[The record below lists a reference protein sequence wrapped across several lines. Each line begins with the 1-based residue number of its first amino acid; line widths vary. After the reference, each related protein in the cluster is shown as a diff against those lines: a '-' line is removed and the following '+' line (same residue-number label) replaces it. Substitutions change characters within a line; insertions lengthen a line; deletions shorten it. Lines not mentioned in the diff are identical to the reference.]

1 LDGCS
6 NMPDEETD
14 HYYGFEDV
22 GQYYGFGDGEVLL
35 RHLGKIRDE
44 CMRYEYLCARKR
56 FRRFPERQPRHVRFP
71 RKHWGMT
78 FKGWVGAG
86 KARSNQPAVAT
97 KVVPDTL
104 SVPAVATF
112 DVIVVAVPNTW

>member
-1 LDGCS
+1 
-6 NMPDEETD
+6 MKVPTIITV
-14 HYYGFEDV
+14 FEDADHCS
-22 GQYYGFGDGEVLL
+22 GFGDGEVLL

-44 CMRYEYLCARKR
+44 CVRYEYLCARKR

-86 KARSNQPAVAT
+86 TALSSQHTVAT

-104 SVPAVATF
+104 SVTLVAEL
-112 DVIVVAVPNTW
+112 DVIIAAVPNTW